1 MGEVIVLI
9 VVISRKQFVRS
20 YQLPPY
26 ALTLDGPHL
35 RLMASVDS
43 LYSTAQTHTP
53 VGKSNWWMQEK

>member
-9 VVISRKQFVRS
+9 VVISWKQYVRS

-43 LYSTAQTHTP
+43 LYSTAPQTP
-53 VGKSNWWMQEK
+53 VGKSNWWMQKI